1 MSIDHEALIREN
13 TLDNFATERI
23 DTIANG
29 LLGTYNDQGVYEISD
44 AVKEE
49 LTKLTKYK
57 KTTFNNSLF
66 CVVNRPGI
74 GELVFKIDYEKNTH
88 DNIAKATMYVLENLY
103 KVNGY
108 LQNTIKTE
116 IAEYVG
122 QLDDFIEKS
131 YKQFNINVKWDDDE
145 GMEYKVNEDD
155 PSLFSYI
162 SAQKQFAS
170 ALDKLTTDKYNKIYE
185 QFFTEKLRV
194 LNSQG
199 TDFSKAVLA
208 TFRAEYAKIEK
219 FFLSVKDYKALSE
232 LLDVCVEKHKLSR
245 APQTAQEKA
254 QVAQEQQYLTAI
266 TPAIQKFS
274 ESAEQIREDAV
285 EKAKNRLSK
294 DDKQRIEEMERGVQ
308 SKPTPTPQPK
318 TPSKPSEIRTKVET
332 PKVKTKEEKPFV
344 LQQDF
349 NQPTPP
355 SGTSKPKEVKEPN
368 NVLKDWLAHIQ
379 ELNKPTSNPRPK
391 TPATPKVNKEQVEKA
406 ERPTSENNMLN
417 ALNKNQDSRGIG
429 LKEPNSL
436 KSYEDGGMAP
446 L

>member
-145 GMEYKVNEDD
+145 GMEY
-155 PSLFSYI
+155 
-162 SAQKQFAS
+162 
-170 ALDKLTTDKYNKIYE
+170 
-185 QFFTEKLRV
+185 
-194 LNSQG
+194 
-199 TDFSKAVLA
+199 
-208 TFRAEYAKIEK
+208 
-219 FFLSVKDYKALSE
+219 
-232 LLDVCVEKHKLSR
+232 
-245 APQTAQEKA
+245 
-254 QVAQEQQYLTAI
+254 
-266 TPAIQKFS
+266 
-274 ESAEQIREDAV
+274 
-285 EKAKNRLSK
+285 
-294 DDKQRIEEMERGVQ
+294 
-308 SKPTPTPQPK
+308 
-318 TPSKPSEIRTKVET
+318 
-332 PKVKTKEEKPFV
+332 
-344 LQQDF
+344 
-349 NQPTPP
+349 
-355 SGTSKPKEVKEPN
+355 
-368 NVLKDWLAHIQ
+368 
-379 ELNKPTSNPRPK
+379 
-391 TPATPKVNKEQVEKA
+391 
-406 ERPTSENNMLN
+406 
-417 ALNKNQDSRGIG
+417 
-429 LKEPNSL
+429 
-436 KSYEDGGMAP
+436 
-446 L
+446 